1 MVAKE
6 KDQFIKLTGVL
17 NAYTIRDIEAELNSY
32 LEKAKDILKID
43 INSISKIDIPAAF
56 TLYSLKE
63 KAKQMGK
70 LICIDKENCYAI
82 KKLGNYKIERLL

>member
-6 KDQFIKLTGVL
+6 RDQFIKLTGVL

-43 INSISKIDIPAAF
+43 INSILYITKIK
-56 TLYSLKE
+56 Y
-63 KAKQMGK
+63 G
-70 LICIDKENCYAI
+70 NC
-82 KKLGNYKIERLL
+82 

>member
-32 LEKAKDILKID
+32 LEKATDILKID
-43 INSISKIDIPAAF
+43 INSI
-56 TLYSLKE
+56 LKSIYL
-63 KAKQMGK
+63 QHSRFI
-70 LICIDKENCYAI
+70 L
-82 KKLGNYKIERLL
+82 